1 VTSSLSLYETRAN
14 PAACTTCISACAFFG
29 QEKEKKK
36 AAQRKEEEREKWWRG
51 AELWMDLPEN
61 IRDDGEDDEKDDEEG
76 EEGGSGKAKAPSSA
90 EMELVAKQQALLRR
104 YSNDYSR

>member
-1 VTSSLSLYETRAN
+1 
-14 PAACTTCISACAFFG
+14 
-29 QEKEKKK
+29 
-36 AAQRKEEEREKWWRG
+36 
-51 AELWMDLPEN
+51 MDLPEN